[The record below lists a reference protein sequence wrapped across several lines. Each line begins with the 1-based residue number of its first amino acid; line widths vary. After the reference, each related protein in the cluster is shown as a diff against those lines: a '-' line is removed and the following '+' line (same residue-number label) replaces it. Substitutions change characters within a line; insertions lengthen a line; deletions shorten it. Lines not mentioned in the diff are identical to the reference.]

1 MSFQLAICHIIKQLS
16 NQLRASFVRLSDI
29 RAVTDVSEIWIYSRH
44 LTYCMKIRQL
54 QRVSMTSA
62 AAEMV
67 LDTTRVPEVTTL
79 YLKGTSSVHQRE
91 LIRVTAECGCN
102 VRPAGSR
109 RLLIRRR

>member
-1 MSFQLAICHIIKQLS
+1 
-16 NQLRASFVRLSDI
+16 
-29 RAVTDVSEIWIYSRH
+29 
-44 LTYCMKIRQL
+44 
-54 QRVSMTSA
+54 MTSA